1 MSKKVKVKLN
11 YANVGKLL
19 KSQMMMDAVMEAAIG
34 QGEIDT
40 SYVGHDR
47 VQVVVK
53 TEGNDNAD

>member
-19 KSQMMMDAVMEAAIG
+19 KSQMMMDAVQEAALS

-40 SYVGHDR
+40 SYVGYDR

-53 TEGNDNAD
+53 TEENNNAD

>member
-19 KSQMMMDAVMEAAIG
+19 KSQMMMDAVKEAALS

-40 SYVGHDR
+40 SYVGYDR

-53 TEGNDNAD
+53 TEESNAD